1 MEVGVGEAFL
11 ESVQLTGRPNLDA
24 QARGEA
30 SRLSVPVVHDTFGT
44 DDEGG
49 ARGEGRGGSS
59 GGRLAVG
66 YRWRIEPDRGH
77 SSRNASLVP
86 LTSPPVPLPHPYQP
100 NQPLQPP
107 SPSHVIRKD
116 TTEPV
121 PGEV

>member
-30 SRLSVPVVHDTFGT
+30 SRLSVQVVHDTFGT

-59 GGRLAVG
+59 GGRLAVA
-66 YRWRIEPDRGH
+66 YRWRNDSRRRH
-77 SSRNASLVP
+77 SSRNGSRVP
-86 LTSPPVPLPHPYQP
+86 LTPPLVALPQPYQP
-100 NQPLQPP
+100 SARMQRLAPLT
-107 SPSHVIRKD
+107 VIRK
-116 TTEPV
+116 
-121 PGEV
+121 